1 MMASIYGPDTTY
13 LNATEFEQTYY
24 FLATATAMVGATTIT
39 SDARTFTFYIPEME
53 SYQTSPN

>member
-1 MMASIYGPDTTY
+1 MTGSIYGPDSYNLYETDY
-13 LNATEFEQTYY
+13 EQTYN

-53 SYQTSPN
+53 TYQVSPN

>member
-1 MMASIYGPDTTY
+1 MY
-13 LNATEFEQTYY
+13 LSAANFSDTYY

-53 SYQTSPN
+53 TYQTSPN